1 MLTEGRGETMAGIAK
16 AGGAQG
22 RVGGA
27 RMLQV
32 MYEAARREVFADPAA
47 ALRKYQPTWALSM
60 PNPVTKGRHHR

>member
-1 MLTEGRGETMAGIAK
+1 MAGIGK
-16 AGGAQG
+16 ASGARG

-27 RMLQV
+27 RMLQA

-60 PNPVTKGRHHR
+60 PNAVPKGRHHR